1 MTQVSGKGLHL
12 LALMMEKIYLDG
24 IYIRVKSFQFTPHVL
39 VYDTRS
45 YFKQESALES
55 QSTIEN

>member
-1 MTQVSGKGLHL
+1 LHL